1 MQSKNAGP
9 APRPRGRPSRG
20 VREAILA
27 AVPELIRERGL
38 AGVTTSA
45 VAQRAGTSE
54 ASIHYHF
61 GGKEQLVE
69 EAILAAVGSLRS
81 RAREVLGA
89 ARQPAQSLEQ
99 LTAALES
106 FYDELIPLLVA
117 VQSDPQ
123 LRRELGPKLALNDL
137 GPHRAVSLVAGWVT
151 KSQAERT
158 GGGDDA
164 DAAALLLV
172 GACFLR
178 AWQRQ
183 LSTHRVR
190 ALPSLAR
197 AVNVLLQAES
207 DPEPSGR
214 EP

>member
-1 MQSKNAGP
+1 MRQ
-9 APRPRGRPSRG
+9 
-20 VREAILA
+20 AILA

-38 AGVTTSA
+38 ASVTTSA
-45 VAQRAGTSE
+45 VAERARASE

-69 EAILAAVGSLRS
+69 EAILGALGSLQS
-81 RAREVLGA
+81 RAREVGA
-89 ARQPAQSLEQ
+89 AAQRPAESLHE
-99 LTAALES
+99 LAGALES

-123 LRRELGPKLALNDL
+123 LRRALGPKLARNDL
-137 GPHRAVSLVAGWVT
+137 GPHRAVALVARGVKAA
-151 KSQAERT
+151 KSDRPGE
-158 GGGDDA
+158 GDDA

-183 LSTHRVR
+183 MSTHRVR
-190 ALPSLAR
+190 ALPSLSR
-197 AVNVLLQAES
+197 AVGVLLQAES
-207 DPEPSGR
+207 DHEPSGR

>member
-1 MQSKNAGP
+1 MRQ
-9 APRPRGRPSRG
+9 
-20 VREAILA
+20 AILA

-38 AGVTTSA
+38 ASVTTSA
-45 VAQRAGTSE
+45 VAERARASE

-69 EAILAAVGSLRS
+69 EAILGALGSLQS
-81 RAREVLGA
+81 RAREVGA
-89 ARQPAQSLEQ
+89 AAQRPAESLHE
-99 LTAALES
+99 LAGALES

-123 LRRELGPKLALNDL
+123 LRRALGPKLARTDL
-137 GPHRAVSLVAGWVT
+137 GPHRAVALVARGVKAA
-151 KSQAERT
+151 KSDRPGE
-158 GGGDDA
+158 GDDA

-183 LSTHRVR
+183 MSTHRVR
-190 ALPSLAR
+190 ALPSLSR
-197 AVNVLLQAES
+197 AVGVLLQAES
-207 DPEPSGR
+207 DHEPSGR